1 MCKNLS
7 ERIFFVLLKGSFHCV
22 RYIVICLQVY
32 CHFKSPLTTLE
43 ELDMVDADFTLDII
57 ALIVIFLVL
66 RVSAFVFL
74 RWKLLSTR

>member
-1 MCKNLS
+1 M
-7 ERIFFVLLKGSFHCV
+7 
-22 RYIVICLQVY
+22 
-32 CHFKSPLTTLE
+32 TTLE
-43 ELDMVDADFTLDII
+43 ELDMDDADFTVDII